1 MNFPSYVVKFV
12 MNQSHSAKDIAP
24 NYNFVQLSRSYL
36 SQMRHLARKSPIS
49 SEILFYLVEHMGRTT
64 NAVVI
69 SQQALSEVIGV
80 TRQTISRALRV
91 LREDN
96 WIDVVKIGNV
106 NAYCVNERA
115 FWQAKRN
122 QRSYAIFSATV
133 IATESEQPKNFR
145 EKAREKLTYI
155 PVIEAEDIPIT
166 GSDELPPPDQLDMV

>member
-1 MNFPSYVVKFV
+1 MNESQGATDV
-12 MNQSHSAKDIAP
+12 AP

-69 SQQALSEVIGV
+69 SQKALSEVIGV
-80 TRQTISRALRV
+80 TRPTISKALKV
-91 LREDN
+91 LREEN

-122 QRSYAIFSATV
+122 QRRYAIFSATV
-133 IATESEQPKNFR
+133 IAAESEQPKDFHK
-145 EKAREKLTYI
+145 KAKEKLTYI
-155 PVIEAEDIPIT
+155 PVIEAEDIPVA